1 MCERHEGEDRG
12 CYIELANG
20 GLVPVSEALKLC
32 FFPSPVEE
40 VLRDFKGRRATLIKA
55 LSNVL
60 KISLRLFPVHIHSGA
75 DLRTRKRE
83 AHEAV
88 YAMCCNVEQA
98 WGRVRLVRMHGPKFS
113 TITVTVS

>member
-1 MCERHEGEDRG
+1 MEVWF
-12 CYIELANG
+12 L
-20 GLVPVSEALKLC
+20 LVKLLSFENIPAAISC
-32 FFPSPVEE
+32 SYSF
-40 VLRDFKGRRATLIKA
+40 RRRFE
-55 LSNVL
+55 N
-60 KISLRLFPVHIHSGA
+60 
-75 DLRTRKRE
+75 KRE